1 MNTAITEIIGFCW
14 QLHNHISITWC
25 QNKERSEDIN
35 IAVVY
40 SVRSKTKQ
48 KQKSPSIYFFISYV
62 GSGNFGSCPRRDKK
76 PACPLCLTEGV
87 SFLEQ
92 SPENET
98 KKVFQRNDSRRSR
111 AHWGKPDYI

>member
-1 MNTAITEIIGFCW
+1 M
-14 QLHNHISITWC
+14 
-25 QNKERSEDIN
+25 
-35 IAVVY
+35 Y

-48 KQKSPSIYFFISYV
+48 KQKSPSIYFLPHV

-76 PACPLCLTEGV
+76 PACPLCFIEGV

>member
-1 MNTAITEIIGFCW
+1 MIYLKYVQCKVKNQT
-14 QLHNHISITWC
+14 
-25 QNKERSEDIN
+25 
-35 IAVVY
+35 
-40 SVRSKTKQ
+40 KTKIT
-48 KQKSPSIYFFISYV
+48 IYQFFTSYV

-87 SFLEQ
+87 FFLEH